1 MAIYITKN
9 AVKEINTKKGSLL
22 GISILQGM
30 RVQAEMD
37 KEFKERWEELRE
49 QDKIENAKDR
59 FEQSIRRTRQN
70 IQEVL
75 EANLDNNSYFLTL
88 TFAENMQDYDK
99 ANNRFNYWVRVKN
112 NGVKYLVVKE
122 LQQRG
127 AIHYHMIVFDC
138 DNIKELANSWSY
150 GYHYYKKINDGYSWS
165 ISKYFTNYLTD
176 KNQLV
181 HKNKKIF
188 STSRELKKPF
198 IITDEAMSE
207 IFGLVGYNIDTLEYN
222 WLQHDYI
229 IEEKNNKRYAVGLV
243 KNCNVYQKAVEWFG
257 EEFVEFNG

>member
-49 QDKIENAKDR
+49 QDKIKDAKDR
-59 FEQSIRRTRQN
+59 FEQSIRRTRQS

-99 ANNRFNYWVRVKN
+99 ANNR
-112 NGVKYLVVKE
+112 L
-122 LQQRG
+122 
-127 AIHYHMIVFDC
+127 
-138 DNIKELANSWSY
+138 
-150 GYHYYKKINDGYSWS
+150 
-165 ISKYFTNYLTD
+165 
-176 KNQLV
+176 
-181 HKNKKIF
+181 
-188 STSRELKKPF
+188 
-198 IITDEAMSE
+198 IT
-207 IFGLVGYNIDTLEYN
+207 
-222 WLQHDYI
+222 
-229 IEEKNNKRYAVGLV
+229 IE
-243 KNCNVYQKAVEWFG
+243 
-257 EEFVEFNG
+257 